1 MSLDG
6 QDIEDL
12 LHLAGDIGTA
22 HRQVEQSP
30 SMITKQERNDLGQF
44 HQDAKQESE
53 ILAQEALTANNINIQ
68 ESPKVS
74 STSIWSFLGSCGIN
88 LVLPFINGVM
98 LGFGEILAHEIGF
111 RYNWAGAKVEGCRA
125 SYLIVRPMTAT
136 CISSKL
142 YIMTSLHRY
151 PRFLSSGIFD
161 QITCNSGEVYIK
173 HQERPTDLA
182 LLMNRDV
189 ASSNKYLLRT
199 SRYLVAQ
206 YAKQRNVILRLA
218 YATIIYMIF
227 NGGSSSKGKPSIKYR
242 PEHKNGT
249 IVERLTQR
257 FKSSPLVLL
266 VSQLSYKNEKTRPIL
281 GYMILQIG
289 LSLVRAVIALKVA
302 ALDGYLVSS
311 LITKRFKTF
320 FKYLLLWTL
329 IGVPAAVTE
338 SLLTKTRQLLAL
350 AVRRNVT
357 NEVLNIYLP
366 DSGNSTVYHLIN
378 KSKHTNLG
386 DSIDDPNHRIT
397 TVIEQFS
404 NSLSSIPSQVLT
416 PTMDIALAAHQ
427 LSKTGENAAEGGLL
441 LGLITNVSTLVL
453 KIFTPNFSKLIALRN
468 SLENKFHAH
477 HSKVINN
484 SEEIALAKGHRREI
498 DLLDMNY
505 FELERFKRME
515 LRRMAVY
522 DFAVSFIFKY
532 TLGAFGLLLCSLP
545 IFTTAYKLN
554 YRISENASS
563 RISAD
568 FITNR
573 RLLLTASD
581 SLGKLVRAKKNIQ
594 NLLGYSESIWEFE
607 QVLTEI
613 NKSVEEEAKLEAA
626 INNEPLVKGPN
637 VSYGDEISFLHV
649 PLVTPTGTILV
660 EDLTFTIKPGENL
673 LIIGPNG
680 CGKSSLFR
688 ILGGLWPVQN
698 PGHLVVPQRRQ
709 DLFYLPQKSYLTYGS
724 LREQIV
730 YPDTLEEYQQ
740 KLCDARATGSLVRDD
755 VYLMELL
762 RLVKLEKLAEIVSED
777 EDEEEKHVLSSSNS
791 PLDTVK
797 RWPDLLSVGEQQ
809 RLALVRMY
817 YHQPRFAV
825 LDECTSSI
833 SPDLE
838 QECYRLAIERFGIT
852 VLSVCHRTSLWKF
865 HSHILKFES
874 NKNRDTTDEEDE
886 NDFDNGRISIS
897 PERSAKVTF
906 SKFDPAKRLARHN
919 ELIEIDN
926 MLKNRSNIRKRLQ
939 SLDYMRNRNKKILYI
954 QDED

>member
-1 MSLDG
+1 
-6 QDIEDL
+6 
-12 LHLAGDIGTA
+12 
-22 HRQVEQSP
+22 
-30 SMITKQERNDLGQF
+30 
-44 HQDAKQESE
+44 
-53 ILAQEALTANNINIQ
+53 
-68 ESPKVS
+68 
-74 STSIWSFLGSCGIN
+74 
-88 LVLPFINGVM
+88 
-98 LGFGEILAHEIGF
+98 
-111 RYNWAGAKVEGCRA
+111 
-125 SYLIVRPMTAT
+125 
-136 CISSKL
+136 
-142 YIMTSLHRY
+142 
-151 PRFLSSGIFD
+151 
-161 QITCNSGEVYIK
+161 
-173 HQERPTDLA
+173 
-182 LLMNRDV
+182 MNRDV
-189 ASSNKYLLRT
+189 HSSNKYFLRT

-218 YATIIYMIF
+218 YATIIFMIF
-227 NGGSSSKGKPSIKYR
+227 NGGSSSKGKPSPRYKSEHIKG
-242 PEHKNGT
+242 N
-249 IVERLTQR
+249 IVERFSQR
-257 FKSSPLVLL
+257 VKSSPLVLL
-266 VSQLSYKNEKTRPIL
+266 LSQLSHKNEKTRPIL
-281 GYMILQIG
+281 AYMILQIC
-289 LSLVRAVIALKVA
+289 LSFVRAFIALKVA

-311 LITKRFKTF
+311 LITKRFKAF

-329 IGVPAAVTE
+329 IGIPAAVTE
-338 SLLTKTRQLLAL
+338 SLLTRTRQLVAQS
-350 AVRRNVT
+350 VRRNVT
-357 NEVLNIYLP
+357 NEVLDLYLP
-366 DSGNSTVYHLIN
+366 DSGNSTVYHLVN
-378 KSKHTNLG
+378 KSKHADLRS
-386 DSIDDPNHRIT
+386 SIDDPNHRIT

-404 NSLSSIPSQVLT
+404 RSLSSIPSQVLT

-441 LGLITNVSTLVL
+441 LGIITNISTLVL
-453 KIFTPNFSKLIALRN
+453 KIFTPNFSKLSALRN

-484 SEEIALAKGHRREI
+484 SEEIALAKGHRREL

-515 LRRMAVY
+515 LRRMAIY

-545 IFTTAYKLN
+545 IFTTAYKYN
-554 YRISENASS
+554 YRISESASS

-581 SLGKLVRAKKNIQ
+581 SLGKLVRAKKNVQ
-594 NLLGYSESIWEFE
+594 NLIGYSESIWEFE

-613 NKSVEEEAKLEAA
+613 NKSMEEEAKLEQS
-626 INNEPLVKGPN
+626 INNKPLVKGPN

-649 PLVTPTGTILV
+649 PLITPTGTVLV
-660 EDLTFTIKPGENL
+660 EDLTFTIKPGQNL

-688 ILGGLWPVQN
+688 ILGGLWQVQN
-698 PGHLVVPQRRQ
+698 PGHLIVPQRRQ

-730 YPDTLEEYQQ
+730 YPDTIQDYQQ
-740 KLCDARATGSLVRDD
+740 KLSDARASGSILKDD
-755 VYLMELL
+755 VYLMDLL
-762 RLVKLEKLAEIVSED
+762 RLVKLEHLAEIESED
-777 EDEEEKHVLSSSNS
+777 EDDEAKNEISSSNY

-838 QECYRLAIERFGIT
+838 QECYRLAIEQFGIT

-865 HSHILKFES
+865 HSHILKFGNS
-874 NKNRDTTDEEDE
+874 KNKEMTDEEDE
-886 NDFDNGRISIS
+886 SDHDNPRISIS
-897 PERSAKVTF
+897 PESATKVTF

-926 MLKNRSNIRKRLQ
+926 MLKNRSNVRKRLQ
-939 SLDYMRNRNKKILYI
+939 SLDLMRNRSKRILYI